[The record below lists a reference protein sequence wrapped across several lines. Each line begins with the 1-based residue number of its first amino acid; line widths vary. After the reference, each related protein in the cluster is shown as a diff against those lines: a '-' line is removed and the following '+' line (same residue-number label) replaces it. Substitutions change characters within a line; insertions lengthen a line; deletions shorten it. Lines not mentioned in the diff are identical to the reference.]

1 MRALLVLLPFALL
14 AQGPPARIV
23 SPQVHPDRRVTL
35 RFRAPNAAK
44 VTLNREGGRPADM
57 VKDEKGVWSITTE
70 ALAPDM
76 YGYSFNADGVSLID
90 PGNPSMMPNLLSSTS
105 MFHVPSPDASLPW
118 ETRDV
123 PHGTVHHHYFRSAI
137 CQDQR
142 DFFVYTPPGYDPK
155 AKTKYPV
162 LYLLHGN
169 TQDAS
174 SWTSVGQAHVI
185 LDNLI
190 AQGKAKPMLV
200 VMTLGYGTMEL
211 LQNRATMRP
220 VLGLRKKSFDLFG
233 ESLLKEV
240 IPTVEKTYRASN
252 NRALRALAGLSM
264 GGAETLVVGLNH
276 LETFS
281 QLGSFS
287 SGPLLD
293 ADFAQTFPNLTAK
306 ANDQLKLLW
315 IACGKDDRLIEVSN
329 KSVAFL
335 KERNVKH
342 EYVVTEGEHTWL
354 VWRRSLSALAPQL
367 FR

>member
-23 SPQVHPDRRVTL
+23 SPEVHPDRRVTL

-76 YGYSFNADGVSLID
+76 SGYSFNADGVSLID
-90 PGNPSMMPNLLSSTS
+90 PGNPSMKPNLLSTTS

-123 PHGTVHHHYFRSAI
+123 PRGTVHHHFFRSAI

-200 VMTLGYGTMEL
+200 VMTLGYGTMEV
-211 LQNRATMRP
+211 LQNPTM
-220 VLGLRKKSFDLFG
+220 GKKSFDLFG

-240 IPTVEKTYRASN
+240 IPTVEKTYRAST
-252 NRALRALAGLSM
+252 NRAQRALAGLSM

-281 QLGSFS
+281 HIGRDPRDVSILGLKS
-287 SGPLLD
+287 SAHFRAGFQ
-293 ADFAQTFPNLTAK
+293 A
-306 ANDQLKLLW
+306 
-315 IACGKDDRLIEVSN
+315 IAEEIIVC
-329 KSVAFL
+329 
-335 KERNVKH
+335 
-342 EYVVTEGEHTWL
+342 
-354 VWRRSLSALAPQL
+354 LAPGDNPEDPAALPFKNIRKGLRLKPQG
-367 FR
+367 

>member
-281 QLGSFS
+281 QLGAFS
-287 SGPLLD
+287 SGGVP
-293 ADFAQTFPNLTAK
+293 ADFPQTFPNLTAK

-315 IACGKDDRLIEVSN
+315 IACGKDDRLIDANN
-329 KSVAFL
+329 KFIAFL

-342 EYVVTEGEHTWL
+342 EYVVTEGAHTWL

>member
-1 MRALLVLLPFALL
+1 MRALLFLLPFALL

-23 SPQVHPDRRVTL
+23 SPEVHPDRRVTL

-57 VKDEKGVWSITTE
+57 VKDDKGIWSITTE

-90 PGNPSMMPNLLSSTS
+90 PGNPSMKPNLLSTTS
-105 MFHVPSPDASLPW
+105 MFHVPSADASLPW

-123 PHGTVHHHYFRSAI
+123 PRGTVHHHFFRSAI

-162 LYLLHGN
+162 LYLLHGFSD
-169 TQDAS
+169 DAS
-174 SWTSVGQAHVI
+174 GWTSVGQAHVI

-200 VMTLGYGTMEL
+200 VMTLGYGTMEV
-211 LQNRATMRP
+211 LQNRTM
-220 VLGLRKKSFDLFG
+220 GKKSFDLFG

-240 IPTVEKTYRASN
+240 IPTVEKTYRAST
-252 NRALRALAGLSM
+252 NRAQRALAGLSM

-281 QLGSFS
+281 QLGAFS
-287 SGPLLD
+287 SGGVP
-293 ADFAQTFPNLTAK
+293 ADFPQTFPNLTAK

-315 IACGKDDRLIEVSN
+315 IACGKDDRLIDANN
-329 KSVAFL
+329 KFVAFL

-342 EYVVTEGEHTWL
+342 EYVVTEGAHTWL
-354 VWRRSLSALAPQL
+354 VWRRSLSTLAPQL